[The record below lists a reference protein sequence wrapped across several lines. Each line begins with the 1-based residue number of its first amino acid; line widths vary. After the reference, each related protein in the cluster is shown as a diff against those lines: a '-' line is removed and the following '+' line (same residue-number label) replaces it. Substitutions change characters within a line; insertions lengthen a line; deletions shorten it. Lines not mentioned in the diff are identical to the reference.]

1 MAQESFGD
9 YTIRK
14 RAASE
19 SGLTDGEEDISGGVE
34 AAVGDVPAFTL
45 FLGTEG
51 AVDVEVA
58 LSPDGGSTWY
68 VTPESPVQ
76 FAEAGADIIHIEYN
90 ASNIRLTGSNGT
102 AVEAQIREVV

>member
-9 YTIRK
+9 YTMRK
-14 RAASE
+14 RAAAQQ
-19 SGLTDGEEDISGGVE
+19 GITNGAEDISGSVE
-34 AAVGDVPAFTL
+34 TEVGDVSSFTL
-45 FLGTEG
+45 YLGTEG

-58 LSPDGGSTWY
+58 LSPDGGKTWY

-102 AVEAQIREVV
+102 AVEAQIREMV